1 MLFCS
6 KTARRRNDPHQTMVQ
21 RFPIRES
28 SSLHIH
34 LTATHKPAI
43 LLNIKHAGRTGREQR
58 CDCNGTPPQAACVGT
73 WETGVEVILTR
84 CWNSRLRIRF
94 CCSKSNTRVR
104 SFTHSSFKSWKRRQ
118 TELNWTE
125 RAWGLNAWRRGL
137 FKGLLYFGLYYP
149 KISPKT
155 ANVLLMFHCNW

>member
-1 MLFCS
+1 MFFSGTKILFDKPIVEMPIVFSALLFQDC
-6 KTARRRNDPHQTMVQ
+6 KEEKEVLANYPHQTVVQ

-34 LTATHKPAI
+34 LTATHKPDI
-43 LLNIKHAGRTGREQR
+43 LLNIKHAGRTGWEQR
-58 CDCNGTPPQAACVGT
+58 CDCNGTKPQAACVGT

-104 SFTHSSFKSWKRRQ
+104 SFTHSSFKSWKRRR
-118 TELNWTE
+118 TELNWTCM
-125 RAWGLNAWRRGL
+125 RA
-137 FKGLLYFGLYYP
+137 KCM
-149 KISPKT
+149 KT
-155 ANVLLMFHCNW
+155 WFV